1 MVRSPTSTPTLPTTA
16 THMGLTLGPPTH
28 LPSHTQTMRQMTSLT
43 AHTTVAST
51 PWATVVPLLMA
62 AMALITALWWVQ
74 TTTPRLS
81 AWECLTMLGTHLVC
95 LQLRHSR
102 RPLHSPVAHTAT
114 PTQPTP
120 DTTESHMGQDI
131 SPVLPLQPQLRRSKG
146 LRQ

>member
-62 AMALITALWWVQ
+62 AMAL
-74 TTTPRLS
+74 
-81 AWECLTMLGTHLVC
+81 TMLGTHLVC